1 MKQSNPEAA
10 AADVT
15 QLLLAWNGGDEDA
28 LERLTPVLYGELY
41 RRAKHYMV
49 RERPNH
55 TLGATALIN
64 EVYVRLIDST
74 RVEWQNRAQF
84 LGICAR
90 QMRRIL
96 VEFAR
101 ARSRAKRGGGLHAT
115 TLDES
120 AVASPTN
127 SGQVLAIDDALER
140 LQEVDHRKSQVVE
153 LRFFGG
159 LTVEETAEVL
169 EVSPFTVIRDWNLAK
184 AWLHREIAAESH
196 DES

>member
-1 MKQSNPEAA
+1 MQHSDQEAA
-10 AADVT
+10 PSPDVT
-15 QLLLAWNGGDEDA
+15 QLLLAWNSGDQDA
-28 LERLTPVLYGELY
+28 LARLTPVLYDELY
-41 RRAKHYMV
+41 RRAKHYIA

-84 LGICAR
+84 LGVCAR
-90 QMRRIL
+90 HMRRIL

-120 AVASPTN
+120 AVASPRK
-127 SGQVLAIDDALER
+127 SGEVLAIDEALER
-140 LQEVDHRKSQVVE
+140 LQEIDPRKSQVVE

-159 LTVEETAEVL
+159 LTVEETAEVVG
-169 EVSPFTVIRDWNLAK
+169 VSPFTVIRDWNLAK
-184 AWLHREIAAESH
+184 AWLHREIRG
-196 DES
+196 D